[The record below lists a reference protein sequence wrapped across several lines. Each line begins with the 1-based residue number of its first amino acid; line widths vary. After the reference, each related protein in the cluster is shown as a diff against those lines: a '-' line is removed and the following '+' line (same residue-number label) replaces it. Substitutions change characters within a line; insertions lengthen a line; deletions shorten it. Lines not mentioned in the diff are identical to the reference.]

1 MTNGVIPEAEQ
12 QNNHVIDLISTAAHH
27 MEEVEREGVMEKTL
41 VLDPE
46 SLYWA
51 TRSVNSN
58 TFGRFVYELKNL
70 ETLAFEAVN
79 HMTLKRATV
88 FREQILRLVDAYK
101 KSIDGK
107 SSESI
112 RDKHNSQLTLIDKLS
127 KNKQER
133 VITMPDELK
142 RSFMSG
148 LMGKEAQ
155 RED

>member
-1 MTNGVIPEAEQ
+1 MIPDSEQ

-27 MEEVEREGVMEKTL
+27 MEDVEIEGVIKKTL

-88 FREQILRLVDAYK
+88 FRDQILRLVDAYK

-107 SSESI
+107 ASESI

-133 VITMPDELK
+133 VITMPEELK
-142 RSFMSG
+142 KTFLEGFGARESS
-148 LMGKEAQ
+148 